1 VPKTYSCPVELAV
14 DVIGGRWRTV
24 ILSQLKEGVH
34 RYGELRRRI
43 PGVSEKMLTQRLREL
58 EADGLVSR
66 RDLGT
71 VPPHVEYDLTEEG
84 RSLAPV
90 LQALYDWG
98 AARAERTGQ
107 TVLDGASPGARGQ
120 RGRHPDGRQT

>member
-1 VPKTYSCPVELAV
+1 MWCVKRFSCPVELTM

-24 ILSQLKEGVH
+24 LLSRLKEGVH
-34 RYGELRRRI
+34 RYGELRRLV
-43 PGVSEKMLTQRLREL
+43 PGISEKMLSQRLREL
-58 EADGLVSR
+58 EADGLITR

-71 VPPHVEYDLTEEG
+71 VPPHVEYDLTDAG

-98 AARAERTGQ
+98 VARAEADGIDVG
-107 TVLDGASPGARGQ
+107 TV
-120 RGRHPDGRQT
+120 